1 MNQSNVNYDNF
12 LLFDVPVEKIHG
24 DAFKKARSKYFFMVY
39 PCINNKYNYVISTN
53 CMKIPKKY
61 RRNKRMLKR
70 YNFYCQISFDIV
82 NSKVDDESVLDLF
95 LDCFYDLQKQ
105 YPNRFNAPSKNN
117 KYIGAHKSKKNNQ
130 RESSES
136 VFLAVVGKNHDNPDV
151 LAYELLFELY
161 PSNKLTFKENSNVVL
176 DSIGDY
182 INEIEKYIIIDNV
195 SIKCL
200 SDKDFDDE
208 I

>member
-1 MNQSNVNYDNF
+1 MSESNVNMDDF
-12 LLFDVPVEKIHG
+12 LIVDIQNLELIKG
-24 DAFKKARSKYFFMVY
+24 DINKTRGKYFLMIY
-39 PCINNKYNYVISTN
+39 PKINGKYTWLLSTS

-130 RESSES
+130 RES

>member
-1 MNQSNVNYDNF
+1 MNQDNMVSFSVDVDKVKCDINKTRGKDFVIF
-12 LLFDVPVEKIHG
+12 LSLIND
-24 DAFKKARSKYFFMVY
+24 KYM
-39 PCINNKYNYVISTN
+39 YVISPY

-70 YNFYCQISFDIV
+70 YNFYCQISFNIV
-82 NSKVDDESVLDLF
+82 NPKLDDGKAIDLL

-117 KYIGAHKSKKNNQ
+117 KYIGVKKQSKNNNQ
-130 RESSES
+130 RESS
-136 VFLAVVGKNHDNPDV
+136 VFLAVVGQNYDNPDIV
-151 LAYELLFELY
+151 TYELLFELY
-161 PSNKLTFKENSNVVL
+161 PSNKLKFKDNTKVVL

-182 INEIEKYIIIDNV
+182 MNEIEKHIAIDNV
-195 SIKCL
+195 HIKCF
-200 SDKDFDDE
+200 SDKDCDNE

>member
-12 LLFDVPVEKIHG
+12 LLFDVPVEKIHR
-24 DAFKKARSKYFFMVY
+24 DAFKKARSKYFFMVH

-70 YNFYCQISFDIV
+70 YNFYCQISFNIV
-82 NSKVDDESVLDLF
+82 NSKFDDEKVFDLF

-117 KYIGAHKSKKNNQ
+117 KYIGVKQSKKNNQ
-130 RESSES
+130 RESS
-136 VFLAVVGKNHDNPDV
+136 VFLAVAGQNYDNTDV
-151 LAYELLFELY
+151 VTYELLFELY
-161 PSNKLTFKENSNVVL
+161 PSNKLTFKDDSKDVL

-182 INEIEKYIIIDNV
+182 MNEIEKHIAIDNV
-195 SIKCL
+195 HIKCF
-200 SDKDFDDE
+200 SDKDCDDE

>member
-1 MNQSNVNYDNF
+1 MCESNIDINNTVS
-12 LLFDVPVEKIHG
+12 FDVNIESCSDKLYG
-24 DAFKKARSKYFFMVY
+24 NLNKTRSKDFFIIH
-39 PCINNKYNYVISTN
+39 PINDKYTCFISPY

-82 NSKVDDESVLDLF
+82 NSKVDDESV

-161 PSNKLTFKENSNVVL
+161 PSNKLTFKENLNVVL

-182 INEIEKYIIIDNV
+182 INEIEKYIIIDNI